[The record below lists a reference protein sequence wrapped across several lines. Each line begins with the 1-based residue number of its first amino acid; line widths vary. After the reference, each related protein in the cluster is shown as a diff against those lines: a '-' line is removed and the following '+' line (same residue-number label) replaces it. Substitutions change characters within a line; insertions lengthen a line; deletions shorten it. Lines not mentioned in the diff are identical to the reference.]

1 MRTRHRKFGEPH
13 FERLQ
18 GLGTRCSGY
27 PVCMAHHSRVSKVLI
42 DVTPVVHDR
51 ELAFW
56 QAVVGGHWPQPT
68 VPEYHRVD
76 LPGQDFELSVQRLG
90 EGPSR
95 IHLDIHTDNLEAE
108 VERLEQV
115 GARRVRQRGNLWV
128 MQDPAGLLFC
138 VIHDAGV
145 SGENGRRWG

>member
-1 MRTRHRKFGEPH
+1 
-13 FERLQ
+13 
-18 GLGTRCSGY
+18 
-27 PVCMAHHSRVSKVLI
+27 MAHHSRVSKVLI
-42 DVTPVVHDR
+42 DVTPTDHDR

-56 QAVVGGHWPQPT
+56 QAVVGGRWPEPT
-68 VPEYHRVD
+68 VPEYHGVD

-95 IHLDIHTDNLEAE
+95 VHLDVHTDDLESE

-138 VIHDAGV
+138 VIHDPEV
-145 SGENGRRWG
+145 SSENGQRWD